1 MGGLYNRMVIPMTKD
16 IFTTNLADILGASK
30 TALVDDARLRDFK
43 GWDSMGQ
50 MAVLTLID
58 TDVGV
63 QVPLN
68 WIGKCETVGEIM
80 RLVDSH
86 LEK

>member
-1 MGGLYNRMVIPMTKD
+1 MTKD
-16 IFTTNLADILGASK
+16 TFLNNFADILVTQKDMLTPEAS
-30 TALVDDARLRDFK
+30 LRSFK

-68 WIGKCETVGEIM
+68 WIGKCQTVGNVLE
-80 RLVDSH
+80 LVEPH